1 MANIIAAAVQLNSQ
15 PDLKV
20 SMEQAFLAVEES
32 ALQGAHLITLP
43 ENFAFLGHEKEK
55 QQQAEQISQTVME
68 KIPEWAKQFGVNIL
82 AGGFPVRAESGKV
95 YNRAMLVNSS
105 GRIVSVYD
113 KIHLFDVSL
122 SDEETYRESDTVE
135 AGNPEPVTGN
145 IALPDQL
152 NNGGKSSLKIGLSIC
167 YDLRFPELYR
177 RLAEKGADILT
188 VPSAFTKPTGRAHWE
203 VLLRARA
210 IENTCFVIAPAQTG
224 KHGPT
229 RKTYG
234 HSVII
239 DPWGTVLS
247 DAGSEPGIVMSEINL
262 DVIQTVRS
270 KLPSLSHR
278 ILK

>member
-1 MANIIAAAVQLNSQ
+1 MASIIAAAVQLNSQ

-32 ALQGAHLITLP
+32 ARQGAHLITLP

-203 VLLRARA
+203 ILLRARA

-247 DAGSEPGIVMSEINL
+247 DAGREPGIVMSEINL

>member
-152 NNGGKSSLKIGLSIC
+152 NNGKSSLKIGLSIC

-177 RLAEKGADILT
+177 RLAEKGVDILT

>member
-32 ALQGAHLITLP
+32 ARQGAHLITLP

-152 NNGGKSSLKIGLSIC
+152 NNGKSSLKIGLSIC

-247 DAGSEPGIVMSEINL
+247 DAGREPGIVMSEINL

>member
-32 ALQGAHLITLP
+32 ARQGAHLITLP

>member
-32 ALQGAHLITLP
+32 ALQGAHFITLP

-152 NNGGKSSLKIGLSIC
+152 NNGGN
-167 YDLRFPELYR
+167 R
-177 RLAEKGADILT
+177 
-188 VPSAFTKPTGRAHWE
+188 V
-203 VLLRARA
+203 
-210 IENTCFVIAPAQTG
+210 
-224 KHGPT
+224 
-229 RKTYG
+229 
-234 HSVII
+234 
-239 DPWGTVLS
+239 
-247 DAGSEPGIVMSEINL
+247 
-262 DVIQTVRS
+262 
-270 KLPSLSHR
+270 
-278 ILK
+278 

>member
-32 ALQGAHLITLP
+32 ARQGAHLITLP

-152 NNGGKSSLKIGLSIC
+152 NNGKSSLKIGLSIC

>member
-1 MANIIAAAVQLNSQ
+1 MASIIAAAVQLNSQ

-32 ALQGAHLITLP
+32 ARQGAHLITLP

-55 QQQAEQISQTVME
+55 QQQAEQISQTVTE
-68 KIPEWAKQFGVNIL
+68 KVPEWAKQFGVTIL

-95 YNRAMLVNSS
+95 YNRAMLVDSS

-203 VLLRARA
+203 ILLRARA

-247 DAGSEPGIVMSEINL
+247 DAGREPGIVMSEINL